1 MPGAI
6 AAGGHSTMCLFRNA
20 VGQYWVIYYLV
31 YVCGVG
37 VGLWRHWDDLRGDE
51 GIYLLAAIFGVA
63 VGIALLAAI
72 VVEVIGRMVLLI
84 PAAWNKAKAEGR
96 AEGRVEERK
105 RLKKEYAARYQAAYE
120 RFGIEVDGVL
130 VLPRTPEVERF
141 LAGEAEEPS

>member
-1 MPGAI
+1 M
-6 AAGGHSTMCLFRNA
+6 
-20 VGQYWVIYYLV
+20 

-37 VGLWRHWDDLRGDE
+37 VGLWWHWDDLRGDD

-72 VVEVIGRMVLLI
+72 FVEVIGRMVLLI

-96 AEGRVEERK
+96 AEGRAEERQ
-105 RLKKEYAARYQAAYE
+105 RLKKEYKARYQAAYE
-120 RFGIEVDGVL
+120 RFGVEVDGVL

-141 LAGEAEEPS
+141 LAGEPDERS

>member
-1 MPGAI
+1 MDLI
-6 AAGGHSTMCLFRNA
+6 KKAA
-20 VGQYWVIYYLV
+20 GQYWIIYYLV

-37 VGLWRHWDDLRGDE
+37 VGLWWHWDDLRGDD

-72 VVEVIGRMVLLI
+72 FVEVIGRMVLLI

-96 AEGRVEERK
+96 AEGRAEERQ
-105 RLKKEYAARYQAAYE
+105 RLKKEYQARYQAAYE
-120 RFGIEVDGVL
+120 RFGVEVDGVL

-141 LAGEAEEPS
+141 LAGESDERS